1 MSEINLP
8 LSLLFFTQT
17 ICFEKINVGRTVFN
31 LFDICFDFCVDILTI
46 RILYHG
52 LSSKW
57 AWLQLAFVK
66 YLRFK
71 CVKLD

>member
-8 LSLLFFTQT
+8 LSLLFFTQA

-31 LFDICFDFCVDILTI
+31 LFDIFDFCVDILTI

-52 LSSKW
+52 LSSK
-57 AWLQLAFVK
+57 
-66 YLRFK
+66 
-71 CVKLD
+71 

>member
-8 LSLLFFTQT
+8 LSLLFFTQA
-17 ICFEKINVGRTVFN
+17 ICFEKINVGRTAFN

-52 LSSKW
+52 LSSKR
-57 AWLQLAFVK
+57 A
-66 YLRFK
+66 
-71 CVKLD
+71 